1 MILVGYHGKYGTKRD
16 VFKNGKLTW
25 NALQT
30 IEEKLPFIKVS
41 FDYIKKIKEMI
52 IPPMGDG
59 SLV

>member
-1 MILVGYHGKYGTKRD
+1 MIFIKYHGKYGTKRD
-16 VFKNGKLTW
+16 VFKNGKPAW

-30 IEEKLPFIKVS
+30 MDEKLPFIKVS
-41 FDYIKKIKEMI
+41 FDYIEKIKEMI